1 MVNVLSACSSFD
13 DPFGIFQFFMKQN
26 RQMFSGEA
34 TQFDPNLWPLYC
46 LHVLLRFIPSDYP
59 FGIFQLFLK
68 ENEQMLS
75 SDATKFDPT
84 WTQIHGTRVEHANN
98 YTTVVVNISGFYANT
113 RHNIIN

>member
-1 MVNVLSACSSFD
+1 MDLSGVRVARSLVFSVVFCRSLFVFLP
-13 DPFGIFQFFMKQN
+13 PFLLTIVV
-26 RQMFSGEA
+26 S
-34 TQFDPNLWPLYC
+34 
-46 LHVLLRFIPSDYP
+46 VLLLFTHSDNP

-98 YTTVVVNISGFYANT
+98 YTTDVVNISGFYANT